1 MRPRARG
8 WCREPVHVAPRAISA
23 AMVGSAY
30 RLGKDDA
37 VSRAEYVVVAVGG
50 VVSTVI
56 GTLVALPVFAM
67 GLVVPMTVV
76 WPLMLAVCALAAS
89 VVAGLFV
96 EFSRS
101 DGPGVRLPAVI
112 LATEAAAGLLAFV
125 AAIMLLLPYWAQ
137 PSWPAIYDIV
147 ASASAL
153 ALVAT
158 VAAWRFRVVGARK
171 WRNVAVALGVLLLA
185 PPLAYGVLLASCAA
199 FVYCG
204 P

>member
-1 MRPRARG
+1 MRPGARG
-8 WCREPVHVAPRAISA
+8 WCREPVHGVPRTISA
-23 AMVGSAY
+23 AMVGAVY
-30 RLGKDDA
+30 RRGEDDA

-50 VVSTVI
+50 LVSAVV

-67 GLVVPMTVV
+67 GLVVPITVV
-76 WPLMLAVCALAAS
+76 WPLTLAVCALAAS
-89 VVAGLFV
+89 VVAGLFG
-96 EFSRS
+96 EISRS

-112 LATEAAAGLLAFV
+112 LVTEAAAGVLVVV
-125 AAIMLLLPYWAQ
+125 AAITSLLPYWAQ

-147 ASASAL
+147 AFAGAL
-153 ALVAT
+153 ALAAT

-171 WRNVAVALGVLLLA
+171 WRKVAVALGVLLLA